1 MNEETIMRNLF
12 SRFEAIFF
20 FALILATFPTVCHG
34 QINTKSKITLLSFN
48 VWGGGKNV
56 SDGQSKVLNAVLTSG
71 ADIVGISEAA
81 AGIGTLLADKL
92 GWYSYITNDNDI
104 ISRFPIKQTWNST
117 KGVGAT
123 IEIENGR
130 IIAVITVHLY
140 YTPYGPYRACLDG
153 ASVGQIISEETSSG
167 RMGEINAALH
177 SIDTYLKNGTP
188 TFLMG
193 DLNTPSHLDWISSTA
208 NNHCGYIVQWPV
220 TKAIED
226 SGMLDSYREAF
237 PDPEVSPGITWSP
250 IYKTYVYG
258 NGKPEPMDRIDF
270 IYSRGDS
277 IKTQS
282 SKILTI
288 GTPEQIPNQW
298 HNEWPSD
305 HSAVVSGFSIETGA
319 EVRGSP
325 EAKFYAS
332 TPVILQG
339 NSISYTDIS
348 TNNPTSWSWSFEG
361 GTPATS
367 TVQNPNVAY
376 LNAGNYSVTLVAT
389 NAKGSDTT
397 TVTGL
402 ITVKSGISL
411 VDVFTDRTIYNRDES
426 IAVSFRNGPGN
437 PKDWIGIYTVGDIPG
452 PTPSTL
458 WLYLN
463 GRQSAT
469 DSINNGTVTFATGLH
484 TEGNY
489 WVGLFEDDGYN
500 LLKADSFKVKEGQP
514 RVMTNKRRYNIG
526 DSIIVSFKYGPR
538 NPTDWIGI
546 YKVGDIPGPTSSTL
560 WFYVNG
566 TQSPSDSIGN
576 GKVTFTQGLSNAGMY
591 WTGFFENGGYTLLDS
606 TGFAVG
612 NLTDIEAQHNDL
624 QIPKILALQIYPNP
638 FNPVSTISYS
648 IPRSEMVTLHVY
660 DALGRTVATLVNEIR
675 HQGSY
680 EVHFDGNNLA
690 SGIYLCR
697 IKMGNETLTRKML
710 LMK

>member
-1 MNEETIMRNLF
+1 MKNLF
-12 SRFEAIFF
+12 SHLPAIVFF
-20 FALILATFPTVCHG
+20 PLILVTFLTICYG
-34 QINTKSKITLLSFN
+34 QSNTRSEITLLSFN

-71 ADIVGISEAA
+71 ADIVGISEAT
-81 AGIGTLLADKL
+81 AGIGNLLADKL
-92 GWYSYITNDNDI
+92 GWYRYVTNDNDI

-123 IEIENGR
+123 IEIENGK
-130 IIAVITVHLY
+130 IIAVKAVHLN

-153 ASVGQIISEETSSG
+153 ASVGQIINEETSSG
-167 RMGEINAALH
+167 RMGEMNAALN

-208 NNHCGYIVQWPV
+208 INHCGYIVQWPV
-220 TKAIED
+220 TKAVED
-226 SGMLDSYREAF
+226 SGMVDSYREAY
-237 PDPEVSPGITWSP
+237 PNPEVSPGITWSP
-250 IYKTYVYG
+250 IYRTYVYG
-258 NGKPEPMDRIDF
+258 NGKPEPLDRIDF
-270 IYSRGDS
+270 IYFSGDS
-277 IKTQS
+277 VRMHNSEIFTV
-282 SKILTI
+282 
-288 GTPEQIPNQW
+288 GTPEQIPNHW

-305 HSAVVSGFSIETGA
+305 HSAVVSSFSIETGA
-319 EVRGSP
+319 EIRGIP

-332 TPVILQG
+332 TPVIMQG

-348 TNNPTSWSWSFEG
+348 TNNPTSWSWIFEG
-361 GTPATS
+361 GTPAAS
-367 TVQNPNVAY
+367 TVQNPNVTY
-376 LNAGNYSVTLVAT
+376 LTAGNFTVKLVAT

-397 TVTGL
+397 TVMGL
-402 ITVKSGISL
+402 ITVRSGIGL

-426 IAVSFRNGPGN
+426 ITVSFSNGPGN
-437 PKDWIGIYTVGDIPG
+437 PKDWIGIYKAGDVPG
-452 PTPSTL
+452 STPSTL
-458 WLYLN
+458 WLYVN
-463 GRQSAT
+463 GNQSAT
-469 DSINNGTVTFATGLH
+469 DSIKNGKVTFTTGLH

-514 RVMTNKRRYNIG
+514 RVITDKNTYNIG
-526 DSIIVSFKYGPR
+526 DSITVSFKNGPK

-546 YKVGDIPGPTSSTL
+546 YEVGDIPGPTPSTL
-560 WFYVNG
+560 WLYVNG
-566 TQSPSDSIGN
+566 TQSATDSIGN
-576 GKVTFTQGLSNAGMY
+576 GKVTFIQGLSNAGMY
-591 WTGFFENGGYTLLDS
+591 WTGFFENDGYAILDS
-606 TGFAVG
+606 VSFTVSNA
-612 NLTDIEAQHNDL
+612 TDIETRHNDV
-624 QIPKILALQIYPNP
+624 QIPKILTLQNHPNP

-648 IPRSEMVTLHVY
+648 IPRSEMVTLKVY
-660 DALGRTVATLVNEIR
+660 DALGRTVATLVDEIR

-697 IKMGNETLTRKML
+697 ITMGNETLTRKML